1 MKDTKYLLLT
11 ALLLLGALSKTFAQV
26 NATRA
31 DTIKRMAESKMLV
44 FLAQHA
50 NVSAGSGSESGLAKD
65 VTHTGTNHVT
75 LPEGFKVVI
84 KADSVISFLPYFNIN
99 QTNPNDVVT
108 DNYNHVTV
116 DVVGSSYSTTNYKY
130 AVKQKKKGDV
140 EIKINPVGDSPIEQF
155 MIEITPSGKAELTL
169 SMHERASIVYEG
181 VVQF

>member
-1 MKDTKYLLLT
+1 MKNFKYLLLP
-11 ALLLLGALSKTFAQV
+11 ALVLIIGFGNTFAQGS
-26 NATRA
+26 RA
-31 DTIKRMAESKMLV
+31 DSIKKMADNKMLV

-50 NVSAGSGSESGLAKD
+50 TVSTGSGSESGLAKD

-99 QTNPNDVVT
+99 QNTPNDVAT

-116 DVVGSSYSTTNYKY
+116 DVAGSLFSTTNYKY

-155 MIEITPSGKAELTL
+155 MIAITPSGAAELTL
-169 SMHERASIVYEG
+169 SMRERASIVYEG